1 MRSTWLVCSLAS
13 LLLATAPTFGA
24 PTVSFSLPA
33 TYSLAPDGTNA
44 AVSVDVNGDGFP
56 DIIVAT
62 NNGVDVLLNNGDG
75 TFTGPVNY
83 PTGGTFSNSVQVAD
97 IDGDGIPDLVVTNM
111 CLDPTVCSG
120 VVVLLGVGDGTFN
133 AFVGFN
139 SGGLET
145 GAVAIGDVNGDGKPD
160 LILTSNC
167 QQHTCA
173 GGSLSVVLNTTSG
186 PGFPTFAKPVL
197 LEVTKA
203 GAVALADMNGDG
215 NLDLVTGAGILL
227 GDGTGNFTPVDPPQV
242 ASGAISIAVADVNG
256 DGKLDVM
263 SAVATGVAVQLGN
276 GDGTIGLPKTYKTF
290 GVTPLSVTVAD
301 FNGDAKLD
309 LAVANECYVF
319 SGGGCGSESTVGV
332 LPGNGDG
339 TFKPAILVHTAGTF
353 STSVVASDVN
363 QDGKPD
369 LVIAD
374 ACTLGGLCGSPNGLV
389 AVALN
394 IFSANTTTRVVSS
407 AQPANPGQL
416 VTFSATVASI
426 VSVPDG
432 SLVTF
437 TDSVGGAT
445 LGTAPTL
452 NGVAILTT
460 SFSVAGHHTITASFQ
475 GSLYLNPSL
484 GSVVETIN
492 TYSSTTMVTSNPNP
506 QMFGKPVTI
515 TATVTSA
522 APGGATGTVKIY
534 YVNSNNSNV
543 LIGAPP
549 VGAGGVATLSNYT
562 KLPRGNPLTIIA
574 IYSGSTQSA
583 TSSGTTTQTIQ

>member
-1 MRSTWLVCSLAS
+1 MRSAWLLVFLAS
-13 LLLATAPTFGA
+13 LLLATAPCFGA
-24 PTVSFSLPA
+24 PTVSFSLPT

-44 AVSVDVNGDGFP
+44 AVAVDINGDGYP
-56 DIIVAT
+56 DIIVGT
-62 NNGVDVLLNNGDG
+62 NNGVDVLINNGDG
-75 TFTGPVNY
+75 TFAAPVNY

-133 AFVGFN
+133 PFVGFD

-145 GAVAIGDVNGDGKPD
+145 GQVAVGDVNGDGKPD

-167 QQHTCA
+167 QVHTCA
-173 GGSLSVVLNTTSG
+173 GGSLAVVLNTTSA
-186 PGFPTFAKPVL
+186 PGFPSFAKPVL
-197 LEVTKA
+197 LEVTRI
-203 GAVALADMNGDG
+203 GAVAIADMNGDG
-215 NLDLVTGAGILL
+215 KPDLVTGAGILL

-242 ASGAISIAVADVNG
+242 ASGALSIAVADVNG
-256 DGKLDVM
+256 DGKLDVL

-301 FNGDAKLD
+301 FNGDGNLD

-332 LPGNGDG
+332 LAGNGDG
-339 TFKPAILVHTAGTF
+339 TFKPAYLVHTAGTF
-353 STSVVASDVN
+353 STSVVAADVN

-374 ACTLGGLCGSPNGLV
+374 ACTLGGLCGSPDGLV

-394 IFSANTTTRVVSS
+394 TFSANTTTRITSS

-416 VTFSATVASI
+416 VTFMATVASI
-426 VSVPDG
+426 VSIPNG
-432 SLVTF
+432 SIVTF
-437 TDSVGGAT
+437 TDSVGGT
-445 LGTAPTL
+445 MLGSAPTA
-452 NGVAILTT
+452 NGVATLTT

-475 GSLYLNPSL
+475 GTLYLVPSL

-492 TYSSTTMVTSNPNP
+492 TYPSSTMVTSGPNP
-506 QMFGKPVTI
+506 QTSGKPVTI

-522 APGGATGTVKIY
+522 APGGATGTVRFY
-534 YVNSNNSNV
+534 YVNSSNTNV
-543 LIGAPP
+543 LIGTPP
-549 VGAGGVATLSNYT
+549 VGVGGVATFTYS
-562 KLPRGNPLTIIA
+562 KLPKVPSPVTIIG

-583 TSSGTTTQTIQ
+583 GSTGTTTQTIQ